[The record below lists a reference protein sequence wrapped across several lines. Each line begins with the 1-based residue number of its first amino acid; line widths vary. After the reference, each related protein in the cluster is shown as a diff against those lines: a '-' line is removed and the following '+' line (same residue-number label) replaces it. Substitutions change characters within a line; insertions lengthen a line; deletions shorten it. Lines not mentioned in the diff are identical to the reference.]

1 MCTTFK
7 PPLSLAATFPLDI
20 SLSTLMEGNN
30 TILVNLVGTQGS
42 RVTATFTVRLGMPAL
57 LQEYFTRPVFPCAG
71 SVSPTVQ
78 PTVQPFN
85 PDCNGAVNAAS
96 AEFTVTC
103 TTPLGTQGISDATFS
118 VNGDDVRAGKSCCY

>member
-1 MCTTFK
+1 
-7 PPLSLAATFPLDI
+7 
-20 SLSTLMEGNN
+20 MEGNN

-42 RVTATFTVRLGMPAL
+42 SVTATFLVRLGMPAL
-57 LQEYFTRPVFPCAG
+57 LQEYFTRPVFPYAG

-103 TTPLGTQGISDATFS
+103 TTPLGTQGISEATFS